1 MKAGTKLFPQLERGQ
16 LWKTNEGYIH
26 IWHIGKRLVDYRMMK
41 QLGQKAVKTHTTAI
55 ETLNEYL
62 KRQEAVLTVASRA

>member
-26 IWHIGKRLVDYRMMK
+26 IWHIGKRLIDYK
-41 QLGQKAVKTHTTAI
+41 
-55 ETLNEYL
+55 
-62 KRQEAVLTVASRA
+62 